1 MNKTIRK
8 LPLSVAIITKNEEG
22 NLPDCLESVAFADD
36 IVVVD
41 SGSTD
46 RTVEIARNYGCR
58 VFVESWKGN
67 GLQYNSALEK
77 CKYKWCLVID
87 ADERIPP
94 ETREAILSVL
104 VNPSHDA
111 YSFPRRNYFHGKWVK
126 HSDWW
131 PDRVIRLMRKDTGRY
146 LPGTHGKWTTNSKL
160 NNSINCPIHHYSFS
174 NYSDMLITLNN
185 YTNAI
190 SKELLK
196 KERRTKA
203 LVPIYHG
210 LSMFL
215 KIYILKRGFLDG
227 FDGLVIAI
235 TKAGGSF
242 FKYAKLLEL
251 QDKNKT

>member
-1 MNKTIRK
+1 MNKK
-8 LPLSVAIITKNEEG
+8 FPLSVAIITKNEEC
-22 NLPDCLESVAFADD
+22 NLPACLASVGFADD

-46 RTVEIARNYGCR
+46 RTVEIAKKFGCR
-58 VFVESWKGN
+58 VFVEDWKGN
-67 GLQYNSALEK
+67 GLQYSSALEK
-77 CKYKWCLVID
+77 CNNKWCLVID

-94 ETREAILSVL
+94 DAKEAILAVL

-111 YSFPRRNYFHGKWVK
+111 YSFPRRNYFHGQWVK

-131 PDRVIRLMRKDTGRY
+131 PDRVIRLVRKDKGRF
-146 LPGTHGKWTTNSKL
+146 LPGTHGKWITSGKL
-160 NNSINCPIHHYSFS
+160 NNTMHYPIHHYSFS
-174 NYSDMLITLNN
+174 TYSDMLITLDN
-185 YTNAI
+185 YTNAV
-190 SKELLK
+190 SEELFNKGRKIHL
-196 KERRTKA
+196 

-210 LSMFL
+210 LSMFF
-215 KIYILKRGFLDG
+215 KIFILKRGFLDG

-251 QDKNKT
+251 QRGKNES

>member
-1 MNKTIRK
+1 MNTTNKK
-8 LPLSVAIITKNEEG
+8 CQLSVAIITKNEEG
-22 NLPDCLESVAFADD
+22 NLRDCLEGVAFADD

-46 RTVEIARNYGCR
+46 RTVEIARSSGCR

-94 ETREAILSVL
+94 ETREAILAVL
-104 VNPSHDA
+104 ENPSHDA
-111 YSFPRRNYFHGKWVK
+111 YSFPRKNYFHGQWVK

-131 PDRVIRLMRKDTGRY
+131 PDRVIRLMRKDTGRFQ
-146 LPGTHGKWTTNSKL
+146 PGTHGKWITNSKL
-160 NNSINCPIHHYSFS
+160 SNSIKCPIHHFSFS
-174 NYSDMLITLNN
+174 NYSDMLITLDK
-185 YTNAI
+185 YTNAV

-196 KERRTKA
+196 KGRKIKA
-203 LVPIYHG
+203 FDPVYHG

-227 FDGLVIAI
+227 FDGFVIAI

-251 QDKNKT
+251 QKNKS